1 MDYSISYF
9 LDPFEGTWISNNKLT
24 FGAFMMCK
32 PRKLVKNGENTYTK
46 FVILTPKGRRPLFG
60 PFLDIGQ
67 AIVDAI
73 FVQKIS
79 NFW

>member
-1 MDYSISYF
+1 MGLGELGDI
-9 LDPFEGTWISNNKLT
+9 
-24 FGAFMMCK
+24 
-32 PRKLVKNGENTYTK
+32 VKACRFRFSFKQGENS
-46 FVILTPKGRRPLFG
+46 FLTPKGRRPFFG

-73 FVQKIS
+73 FVQKIL

>member
-1 MDYSISYF
+1 MNAGKTD
-9 LDPFEGTWISNNKLT
+9 EQTQ
-24 FGAFMMCK
+24 
-32 PRKLVKNGENTYTK
+32 ENTVPHWLLPYTCNNQTQRCQCNAR
-46 FVILTPKGRRPLFG
+46 LTPKGRRPFFG